1 MTPQQLYQ
9 KVLNEEMS
17 QSQFLF
23 QIRRDEGLSSFIT
36 NTNTYDQTIVQL
48 KNRGHIFDINE
59 AKEESFDLL
68 GSIKVL
74 TEATKKPKLDQD
86 HANDYEFQQGWRYEL
101 DDMKEPDFNKAKE
114 KALKNIQSDANY
126 YTRLLLLKTK
136 KPTKRTDQP
145 IEINASKTNVVDK
158 DNAVKPVKGIEKDKT
173 TPKGSAEKATKPK
186 GVKTMKGG
194 PGEMKTISEGKK
206 PFPGNKL
213 KGGKGD
219 KLSINDVDRAE
230 FKKGI
235 KHEMEHTTDPK
246 IAAEIALD
254 HIAENPKYYS
264 EIDKTGI
271 DESDDRYDRFNIK
284 VNKPDYQGTI
294 KMSKKGWMLYDK
306 SGSPEESGPFNTVQ
320 SLMSYYDIEK
330 KYLSGEYVKNLR
342 ENIFSSVDKPVKGKE
357 VSFTVE
363 DHSDPNK
370 KLQIKKTVKSGKK
383 SKDGTFEL
391 SFTQGDKLIMTKT
404 NQGVTSLYFENPSD
418 AKIHDKVVD
427 LDKGL
432 ATLADKIFPKDKAVN
447 ENDIIKTGT
456 FKKTKL
462 RDIIKDLPDGTI
474 FQHTSRNQGS
484 DEFWKN
490 DTNKFEKTGPL
501 TFKSLSSGDHQKDY
515 DLKDIKSF
523 DFPGQIKIIKS
534 AVNEYADG
542 EEDDYDEI
550 EDSYGTPEIK
560 SILNKYDNLGFD
572 LPGEAMNAILTD
584 KDFARNYDFDNNQPD
599 VQKLT
604 AWRDSIVKKKKAHE
618 ALRESLKKII
628 RKKLYEQDIKGPT
641 VKKNE
646 LNDLMKRY
654 DWYYETSDNDSLK
667 QRGQETH
674 DKAMD
679 LVNQLGDTGIEVF
692 NSCAPD
698 DCKITKSVNEDVQHY
713 AKMSE
718 FDSKEKNL
726 IKAHIDTTE
735 TLDNCILVFK
745 RPEKRLI
752 IRDYPEVDKA
762 VTIGKGLVEKESGK
776 AYVITSFGTA
786 DVHNDKDVQEIKDN
800 AKHAADFS
808 ESKSVS
814 EESNV
819 EVKPAKKE
827 IIDFL
832 NKYDSDI
839 DSKKGSNPIVDI
851 IYWGKKTKGN
861 SVGKHSF
868 TTVRKNGEK
877 FDTHTQNRVDQDLF
891 DKLGDKLEKT
901 S

>member
-23 QIRRDEGLSSFIT
+23 QIRRDEGLSDFIT
-36 NTNTYDQTIVQL
+36 NTNTYDQTITQL
-48 KNRGHIFDINE
+48 KHRGHIFDLQE
-59 AKEESFDLL
+59 AADDTFDLL
-68 GSIKVL
+68 SSVKIL

-101 DDMKEPDFNKAKE
+101 DDMKEPDIDKARE
-114 KALKNIQSDANY
+114 KALKNIESDPIY

-158 DNAVKPVKGIEKDKT
+158 DNAVKPVKGIEKDKK

-186 GVKTMKGG
+186 GVKMMKGG
-194 PGEMKTISEGKK
+194 PGEMKTVSEAKK
-206 PFPGNKL
+206 SFPGNKL

-219 KLSINDVDRAE
+219 KLSINDVDREE
-230 FKKGI
+230 FKKGV

-254 HIAENPKYYS
+254 HLAENPKYYS
-264 EIDKTGI
+264 ELDKTGI
-271 DESDDRYDRFNIK
+271 DES
-284 VNKPDYQGTI
+284 
-294 KMSKKGWMLYDK
+294 
-306 SGSPEESGPFNTVQ
+306 
-320 SLMSYYDIEK
+320 
-330 KYLSGEYVKNLR
+330 
-342 ENIFSSVDKPVKGKE
+342 IFSSDDKPVKGKE

-391 SFTQGDKLIMTKT
+391 SFTEGDKLTMTKT

-418 AKIHDKVVD
+418 AKIHDRVVD

-432 ATLADKIFPKDKAVN
+432 ATLADKIFPKEKNVAE
-447 ENDIIKTGT
+447 ENV
-456 FKKTKL
+456 
-462 RDIIKDLPDGTI
+462 
-474 FQHTSRNQGS
+474 S
-484 DEFWKN
+484 D
-490 DTNKFEKTGPL
+490 T
-501 TFKSLSSGDHQKDY
+501 
-515 DLKDIKSF
+515 
-523 DFPGQIKIIKS
+523 
-534 AVNEYADG
+534 
-542 EEDDYDEI
+542 
-550 EDSYGTPEIK
+550 
-560 SILNKYDNLGFD
+560 
-572 LPGEAMNAILTD
+572 
-584 KDFARNYDFDNNQPD
+584 
-599 VQKLT
+599 
-604 AWRDSIVKKKKAHE
+604 
-618 ALRESLKKII
+618 LRESLKKII

-654 DWYYETSDNDSLK
+654 DWYYETSDNDSLMK
-667 QRGQETH
+667 RGQETH

-692 NSCAPD
+692 NSYAPD
-698 DCKITKSVNEDVQHY
+698 DCKITKTVN
-713 AKMSE
+713 
-718 FDSKEKNL
+718 
-726 IKAHIDTTE
+726 
-735 TLDNCILVFK
+735 
-745 RPEKRLI
+745 
-752 IRDYPEVDKA
+752 
-762 VTIGKGLVEKESGK
+762 
-776 AYVITSFGTA
+776 
-786 DVHNDKDVQEIKDN
+786 
-800 AKHAADFS
+800 
-808 ESKSVS
+808 

-819 EVKPAKKE
+819 EVKPVKKE

-861 SVGKHSF
+861 NVGKHSF

>member
-23 QIRRDEGLSSFIT
+23 QIRRDDGLSSFIT

-59 AKEESFDLL
+59 AKEETFDLL

-101 DDMKEPDFNKAKE
+101 DDMKEPDIDKARE
-114 KALKNIQSDANY
+114 KALKNIESDPIY

-145 IEINASKTNVVDK
+145 IEINAGKTNVVDK
-158 DNAVKPVKGIEKDKT
+158 DNAVKPVKGIEKDKK

-194 PGEMKTISEGKK
+194 PGEMKTVSEGKN

-254 HIAENPKYYS
+254 HLAENPKYYS
-264 EIDKTGI
+264 ELDKTGI
-271 DESDDRYDRFNIK
+271 DES
-284 VNKPDYQGTI
+284 
-294 KMSKKGWMLYDK
+294 
-306 SGSPEESGPFNTVQ
+306 
-320 SLMSYYDIEK
+320 
-330 KYLSGEYVKNLR
+330 
-342 ENIFSSVDKPVKGKE
+342 IFSSVDKPVKGKE

-391 SFTQGDKLIMTKT
+391 SFTQGDKLTMTKT

-432 ATLADKIFPKDKAVN
+432 ATLADKIFPK
-447 ENDIIKTGT
+447 E
-456 FKKTKL
+456 
-462 RDIIKDLPDGTI
+462 
-474 FQHTSRNQGS
+474 Q
-484 DEFWKN
+484 
-490 DTNKFEKTGPL
+490 EKT
-501 TFKSLSSGDHQKDY
+501 
-515 DLKDIKSF
+515 
-523 DFPGQIKIIKS
+523 
-534 AVNEYADG
+534 VNEYADG
-542 EEDDYDEI
+542 EKDDYDEI

-560 SILNKYDNLGFD
+560 SMLNKYDNLGFD

-584 KDFARNYDFDNNQPD
+584 KDFTRNYDFDNNQPD

-654 DWYYETSDNDSLK
+654 DWYYETSDNESLK
-667 QRGQETH
+667 KRGQETH

-679 LVNQLGDTGIEVF
+679 LVNQLGDAGIEVF
-692 NSCAPD
+692 NSYAPD
-698 DCKITKSVNEDVQHY
+698 DCKISKTNESYADFKTDKKSLPGGWKVLQAKDKPGKYGIYMTDKKDSYYFDMNPERDTDEYFNTEAEAIKNFWYNAETDGTDINHWMKKHPESKNVNEGRATKKITVLADDAEGTIENILKALQGRGNGGHSFSVTVDEDGEDGGDKFGWDGDGSDY
-713 AKMSE
+713 IE
-718 FDSKEKNL
+718 D
-726 IKAHIDTTE
+726 IKVE
-735 TLDNCILVFK
+735 TLPKD
-745 RPEKRLI
+745 
-752 IRDYPEVDKA
+752 DK
-762 VTIGKGLVEKESGK
+762 K
-776 AYVITSFGTA
+776 
-786 DVHNDKDVQEIKDN
+786 Q
-800 AKHAADFS
+800 
-808 ESKSVS
+808 
-814 EESNV
+814 
-819 EVKPAKKE
+819 
-827 IIDFL
+827 
-832 NKYDSDI
+832 
-839 DSKKGSNPIVDI
+839 
-851 IYWGKKTKGN
+851 
-861 SVGKHSF
+861 
-868 TTVRKNGEK
+868 
-877 FDTHTQNRVDQDLF
+877 
-891 DKLGDKLEKT
+891 
-901 S
+901 

>member
-59 AKEESFDLL
+59 AKEETFDLL

-101 DDMKEPDFNKAKE
+101 DDMKEPDIDKARE
-114 KALKNIQSDANY
+114 KALKNIESDPIY

-158 DNAVKPVKGIEKDKT
+158 DNAVKPVKGIEKDKK
-173 TPKGSAEKATKPK
+173 TPKGSAEKATKPV

-194 PGEMKTISEGKK
+194 PGEMKVVSEQMFVGSDGKMDRDDYEILHTDWIEDILNDIELFKKQKLTKDELKDHIMQYLAKYASHTKTKQPSVKELISYVIKN
-206 PFPGNKL
+206 FDKL
-213 KGGKGD
+213 KKD
-219 KLSINDVDRAE
+219 FDYLKEIKLN
-230 FKKGI
+230 
-235 KHEMEHTTDPK
+235 
-246 IAAEIALD
+246 
-254 HIAENPKYYS
+254 
-264 EIDKTGI
+264 
-271 DESDDRYDRFNIK
+271 ES
-284 VNKPDYQGTI
+284 
-294 KMSKKGWMLYDK
+294 
-306 SGSPEESGPFNTVQ
+306 
-320 SLMSYYDIEK
+320 
-330 KYLSGEYVKNLR
+330 
-342 ENIFSSVDKPVKGKE
+342 IFSSDDKPVKGKE

-391 SFTQGDKLIMTKT
+391 SFTQGDKLTMTKT

-432 ATLADKIFPKDKAVN
+432 ATLADKIFPKDKDVN
-447 ENDIIKTGT
+447 ENNIIKTGT

-474 FQHTSRNQGS
+474 FQHSSREQRG
-484 DEFWKN
+484 DEFWKH

-515 DLKDIKSF
+515 DLKDTKSF
-523 DFPGQIKIIKS
+523 DFPGQIKIIKN

-542 EEDDYDEI
+542 EKDDYDEI
-550 EDSYGTPEIK
+550 EDTYGTPEIK
-560 SILNKYDNLGFD
+560 SILKKCDNLGFD

-599 VQKLT
+599 VQKLI

-667 QRGQETH
+667 KRGQETH

-679 LVNQLGDTGIEVF
+679 LVNQLGDTGIEIF
-692 NSCAPD
+692 NSYAPD

-762 VTIGKGLVEKESGK
+762 VTIGKALVEKESGK

-808 ESKSVS
+808 ESKSMS
-814 EESNV
+814 ENGYADFKTNKTSVQSPWKVLSVKGKKDSFAYFMTDKNDPYYRDNNPDQEPGESFSTPEEAIRNFWYNAGR
-819 EVKPAKKE
+819 PGTD
-827 IIDFL
+827 IDHWIKMTL
-832 NKYDSDI
+832 NKR
-839 DSKKGSNPIVDI
+839 N
-851 IYWGKKTKGN
+851 N
-861 SVGKHSF
+861 E
-868 TTVRKNGEK
+868 TTP
-877 FDTHTQNRVDQDLF
+877 TP
-891 DKLGDKLEKT
+891 
-901 S
+901 

>member
-23 QIRRDEGLSSFIT
+23 QIRRDEELSSFIT

-86 HANDYEFQQGWRYEL
+86 HANDYEFQQGWRHEL
-101 DDMKEPDFNKAKE
+101 DDMKEPDIDKARA
-114 KALKNIQSDANY
+114 KALKNIESDPIY

-158 DNAVKPVKGIEKDKT
+158 DNAVKPVKGIEKDKK

-186 GVKTMKGG
+186 GVKMMKGG
-194 PGEMKTISEGKK
+194 PGEMKVVSEGKK

-219 KLSINDVDRAE
+219 KLSINDVDRDE
-230 FKKGI
+230 FKKGV
-235 KHEMEHTTDPK
+235 KHEMEHTSDPK

-254 HIAENPKYYS
+254 HLAENPKYYS
-264 EIDKTGI
+264 ELDKTGI
-271 DESDDRYDRFNIK
+271 DES
-284 VNKPDYQGTI
+284 
-294 KMSKKGWMLYDK
+294 
-306 SGSPEESGPFNTVQ
+306 
-320 SLMSYYDIEK
+320 
-330 KYLSGEYVKNLR
+330 
-342 ENIFSSVDKPVKGKE
+342 IFSSVDKPVKGKE

-391 SFTQGDKLIMTKT
+391 SFTEGDKLTMTKT

-418 AKIHDKVVD
+418 AKTHDRVVD

-432 ATLADKIFPKDKAVN
+432 ATLADKIFPKEKAVDESN
-447 ENDIIKTGT
+447 ISEALSIKPKVYP
-456 FKKTKL
+456 FSLDKLKTLKQRGDEIL
-462 RDIIKDLPDGTI
+462 H
-474 FQHTSRNQGS
+474 FNQGTYGRVTFLV
-484 DEFWKN
+484 DADVKN
-490 DTNKFEKTGPL
+490 HYSAAKASSRDGKVAAHSLKTIAKA
-501 TFKSLSSGDHQKDY
+501 FRQSQEMII
-515 DLKDIKSF
+515 DLRGIDVDKL
-523 DFPGQIKIIKS
+523 
-534 AVNEYADG
+534 AG
-542 EEDDYDEI
+542 EI
-550 EDSYGTPEIK
+550 
-560 SILNKYDNLGFD
+560 DNQSK
-572 LPGEAMNAILTD
+572 P
-584 KDFARNYDFDNNQPD
+584 
-599 VQKLT
+599 
-604 AWRDSIVKKKKAHE
+604 SE

-667 QRGQETH
+667 KRGQETH
-674 DKAMD
+674 DKVMD

-692 NSCAPD
+692 NSYAPD
-698 DCKITKSVNEDVQHY
+698 DCKISKTNEELQLKSGFYFQNLSAGTKVMHKKYGELTLTSVGNDH
-713 AKMSE
+713 AFGKDKMGKE
-718 FDSKEKNL
+718 VKIDSIQD
-726 IKAHIDTTE
+726 IKPVV
-735 TLDNCILVFK
+735 N
-745 RPEKRLI
+745 
-752 IRDYPEVDKA
+752 
-762 VTIGKGLVEKESGK
+762 
-776 AYVITSFGTA
+776 
-786 DVHNDKDVQEIKDN
+786 
-800 AKHAADFS
+800 
-808 ESKSVS
+808 

>member
-23 QIRRDEGLSSFIT
+23 QIRRDDGLSSFIT

-101 DDMKEPDFNKAKE
+101 DDMKEPDIDKARE
-114 KALKNIQSDANY
+114 KALKNIESDPIY

-194 PGEMKTISEGKK
+194 PGEMKTIGEGFDPKIKNIASIVIKNSDSKTKEEAIQIVKQEIKKGNNQSSYDTDVWKEVLSYLKSGEVNNVGEGKN

-219 KLSINDVDRAE
+219 KLSINDVDRVE

-254 HIAENPKYYS
+254 HLAENPKYYS
-264 EIDKTGI
+264 ELDKTGI
-271 DESDDRYDRFNIK
+271 DES
-284 VNKPDYQGTI
+284 
-294 KMSKKGWMLYDK
+294 
-306 SGSPEESGPFNTVQ
+306 
-320 SLMSYYDIEK
+320 
-330 KYLSGEYVKNLR
+330 
-342 ENIFSSVDKPVKGKE
+342 IFSSVDKPVKGKE

-391 SFTQGDKLIMTKT
+391 SFTQGDKLTMTKT

-432 ATLADKIFPKDKAVN
+432 ATLADKIFPKEKAVDE
-447 ENDIIKTGT
+447 ENV
-456 FKKTKL
+456 
-462 RDIIKDLPDGTI
+462 
-474 FQHTSRNQGS
+474 S
-484 DEFWKN
+484 
-490 DTNKFEKTGPL
+490 
-501 TFKSLSSGDHQKDY
+501 
-515 DLKDIKSF
+515 
-523 DFPGQIKIIKS
+523 
-534 AVNEYADG
+534 
-542 EEDDYDEI
+542 
-550 EDSYGTPEIK
+550 
-560 SILNKYDNLGFD
+560 
-572 LPGEAMNAILTD
+572 
-584 KDFARNYDFDNNQPD
+584 
-599 VQKLT
+599 
-604 AWRDSIVKKKKAHE
+604 E

-654 DWYYETSDNDSLK
+654 DWYYETSDNESLK
-667 QRGQETH
+667 KRGQETH

-692 NSCAPD
+692 NSYAPD
-698 DCKITKSVNEDVQHY
+698 DCKITKSVNEGRATKKITVLADDAEGTIENILKALQGRGNGGHSFSVTVDEDGEDGGDKFGWDGDGSDY
-713 AKMSE
+713 IE
-718 FDSKEKNL
+718 D
-726 IKAHIDTTE
+726 IKVE
-735 TLDNCILVFK
+735 TLPKD
-745 RPEKRLI
+745 
-752 IRDYPEVDKA
+752 DK
-762 VTIGKGLVEKESGK
+762 K
-776 AYVITSFGTA
+776 
-786 DVHNDKDVQEIKDN
+786 
-800 AKHAADFS
+800 
-808 ESKSVS
+808 
-814 EESNV
+814 
-819 EVKPAKKE
+819 
-827 IIDFL
+827 
-832 NKYDSDI
+832 
-839 DSKKGSNPIVDI
+839 
-851 IYWGKKTKGN
+851 
-861 SVGKHSF
+861 
-868 TTVRKNGEK
+868 
-877 FDTHTQNRVDQDLF
+877 
-891 DKLGDKLEKT
+891 
-901 S
+901 